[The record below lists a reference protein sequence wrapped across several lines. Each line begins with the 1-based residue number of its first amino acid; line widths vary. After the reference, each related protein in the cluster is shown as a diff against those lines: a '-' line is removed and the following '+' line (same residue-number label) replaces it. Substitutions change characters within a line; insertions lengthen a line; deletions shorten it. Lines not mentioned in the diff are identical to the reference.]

1 MKVESIINAMDE
13 NEKEVALDLLF
24 EWRGNTYGVWARD
37 WLDAN
42 VSNEVGQA
50 LIAEIKSTDKIS
62 AIKGVR
68 NILGISL
75 PKAKRFVEI
84 VETYDY

>member
-13 NEKEVALDLLF
+13 NEKTVALDLLF
-24 EWRGNTYGVWARD
+24 EWRGNTYTVWARD

-42 VSNEVGQA
+42 ASNEVGQA

-62 AIKGVR
+62 GIKGVR

-75 PKAKRFVEI
+75 AKAKRFVEI